1 MTAHSAPSADS
12 YASRARALVVAGHP
26 GPALVITAF
35 VTALTAHAAPTG
47 LGPVL
52 AAPSILA
59 GQLSVGWSNDA
70 CDAARDL
77 TAGRT
82 DKPVA
87 RGDISVGAVWIAA
100 FSALAVAAILSLQI
114 GPRWLLIN
122 TILVGA
128 AWVYNLGLKSTW
140 ASGVMFLVGFAP
152 LPAFATST
160 LPGQPW
166 PTWQVMAASGSVGLG
181 THFANVLPDLAGDRI
196 AGVRGLP
203 QIVAARWGAGAVR
216 AVAIALL
223 LAASVLLVV
232 AAIPS
237 RRWVPVT
244 GLAASAILAL
254 IGFRSSGKIPF
265 FCALGIAAVDVVIFL
280 TGSVALT

>member
-1 MTAHSAPSADS
+1 MV
-12 YASRARALVVAGHP
+12 RLRALVIASHP
-26 GPALVITAF
+26 GPSLAITAMAT
-35 VTALTAHAAPTG
+35 VLAAEAAPHG
-47 LGPVL
+47 FGPVL
-52 AAPSILA
+52 VAPAMLA

-203 QIVAARWGAGAVR
+203 QIVAARWGAQAVR
-216 AVAIALL
+216 AVAIVLL

>member
-100 FSALAVAAILSLQI
+100 FSALAVAAILSLLI

-203 QIVAARWGAGAVR
+203 QIVAARWGAPAVR
-216 AVAIALL
+216 AVAIVLL